1 MQKLGLLAR
10 FFKSIR
16 IHVFCWVLFIT
27 YEVFLGF
34 AASGKL
40 VSSFTLSEYVFH
52 YIVNIGIFYV
62 HLYFTYPSVA
72 KKKAPSK
79 YFLMLVLILVEFVCY
94 VTAMRIVAYF
104 LYEISDPKF
113 DFINMYYIR
122 YVFRYIYFTLI
133 SAAIYYTKTAFE
145 QETKIVTLE
154 NERIN
159 SLLDQQLLENKL
171 IRSENAWRQSQLN
184 PHFLFNT
191 LNLIY
196 NKVTSGSANAGDSI
210 IMLSEIMRFSI
221 TPLSSGGKIKL
232 EDEIEHIRL
241 FIKLNQLRFDDK
253 LALSFEVTGE
263 EEELLIN
270 PLLLITLVEN
280 VFKYGDLYNEAAPA
294 SIIISITGSIL
305 SFKTRNHIKKRKVS
319 SHGIGLTN
327 VTERLRTYYPGQ
339 FEFFYEER
347 DSVFDLSLTINLT
360 ANDHMLH
367 N

>member
-1 MQKLGLLAR
+1 MGS

-16 IHVFCWVLFIT
+16 LHVFCWVLFIT

-34 AASGKL
+34 AASGKA
-40 VSSFTLSEYVFH
+40 VSSFTLSDYVFH
-52 YIVNIGIFYV
+52 YIVNIGFFYV
-62 HLYFTYPSVA
+62 HLYFTYPYPA
-72 KKKAPSK
+72 EKKAPSK
-79 YFLMLVLILVEFVCY
+79 YFLMLGLILAELVCY
-94 VTAMRIVAYF
+94 IAAMRIVAYF
-104 LYEISDPKF
+104 LYQINDPKF
-113 DFINMYYIR
+113 EFVNMYYIR

-133 SAAIYYTKTAFE
+133 SAAVYYAQTAFK
-145 QETKIVTLE
+145 QETKIATLE

-159 SLLDQQLLENKL
+159 SLLDQQILENKV

-196 NKVTSGSANAGDSI
+196 NKVSAISPQIGDSI

-221 TPLSSGGKIKL
+221 TPLSSEGKIKL

-253 LALSFEVTGE
+253 LALKFEVTGE

-294 SIIISITGSIL
+294 SIIINITGSIL
-305 SFKTRNHIKKRKVS
+305 SFKTKNHIKKRKVS

-339 FEFFYEER
+339 FEFFYEGR